1 MRAPGPALS
10 PTGLLG
16 GQHRP
21 LTSHSKRCGTPTPD
35 PETDDPS
42 SARSPQSAFGRKG
55 SEPPEPRMLA
65 TLRVS
70 SEHHSTPAGRVHRA
84 FGKASLSTT
93 FPPERHSHQRQLQTA
108 TLPQAVCVLTHSTLT
123 AARQGSSAGVA
134 LYRQATDTDITCP
147 SSLAGQGLKPG
158 TLALTSAL
166 FNTCSKLCGSVHT
179 DQTQLNT
186 HHTVRADTRKAVH
199 TLTCVTQAGREVKDA
214 HSCPSTERNVR
225 HSLPFLLWT
234 FTSGLD
240 CFRLHSSHFHKNK
253 QLLKKKKSNWASHVT
268 GLNISTDDRPSSP
281 VSLLTA
287 PLNCI

>member
-1 MRAPGPALS
+1 
-10 PTGLLG
+10 
-16 GQHRP
+16 
-21 LTSHSKRCGTPTPD
+21 
-35 PETDDPS
+35 
-42 SARSPQSAFGRKG
+42 
-55 SEPPEPRMLA
+55 MLA

-70 SEHHSTPAGRVHRA
+70 SEHHSTPARRVHRV
-84 FGKASLSTT
+84 FGKASLRTT
-93 FPPERHSHQRQLQTA
+93 FPPEHHSHQRQLQMA

-179 DQTQLNT
+179 DQRQLNT
-186 HHTVRADTRKAVH
+186 HHTVRVDIRKAVH
-199 TLTCVTQAGREVKDA
+199 MLTCVAQAGREVKDA

-225 HSLPFLLWT
+225 HSLPFRLWT

-240 CFRLHSSHFHKNK
+240 CFRLHSSHVHKNK
-253 QLLKKKKSNWASHVT
+253 QLLKKKSNWASHVT